1 MTRSNKLSKVEY
13 IVATIQWSI
22 WIMVL
27 YRNIVFRTIHGL
39 SLTWSRGLLWA
50 MILILIPLGTLLLWN
65 RCRNRISV
73 ATTVS
78 LPFIIY
84 TLISYWKSIHILF
97 YVFFSVGMILSI
109 AYLIL
114 LWSRAGNNQSRAR
127 VKRRLW
133 KSFISVRNISVT
145 CLAIIPIIIGVSFMF
160 SGGYAAA
167 KTIPAFSGDEN
178 KLANNIEIV
187 SRLDNEIWPTLST
200 KEKLEVLQT
209 VANVEARYL
218 GLPHELNVQ
227 LGALPE
233 DMLASYDDRSHIV
246 TINVDHIEFSPPEEI
261 LDSVCHECY
270 HAHQR
275 RACDA
280 YDTMDDEY
288 KDLLEFYSLQV
299 YEREFSNYVHGT
311 ENEEEYYNQLV
322 ERHARTYG
330 AVSVEDYYKH
340 INEYLGKEP
349 EDTEQKTTN
358 P

>member
-1 MTRSNKLSKVEY
+1 MTRSNKLSKIEL

-22 WIMVL
+22 WIMIF
-27 YRNIVFRTIHGL
+27 YRNIIFRTIHGL
-39 SLTWSRGLLWA
+39 SLAWSRGILWA
-50 MILILIPLGTLLLWN
+50 MILVFIPLGTLVSWN

-78 LPFIIY
+78 FPFILY
-84 TLISYWKSIHILF
+84 TLISYWKSIHVLF
-97 YVFFSVGMILSI
+97 YVFISIGSILSI
-109 AYLIL
+109 AYLVL
-114 LWSRAGNNQSRAR
+114 LWSRNGNNRSKAR
-127 VKRRLW
+127 IKRRLW
-133 KSFISVRNISVT
+133 KSFISVRNINVT
-145 CLAIIPIIIGVSFMF
+145 CLVLIPIILGVGLLFR
-160 SGGYAAA
+160 GGYVSAN
-167 KTIPAFSGDEN
+167 TRPAYSGDEN

-187 SRLDNEIWPTLST
+187 SKLDKDIWPTLST

-209 VANVEARYL
+209 VANIEARYL

-233 DMLASYDDRSHIV
+233 DNLASYDDASHIV
-246 TINVDHIEFSPPEEI
+246 TVNVDHIEFSPPDEI

-288 KDLLEFYSLQV
+288 KALLEFYNLQV
-299 YEREFSNYVHGT
+299 YEREFSDYVDGE

-322 ERHARTYG
+322 ERHARSY
-330 AVSVEDYYKH
+330 AAMSVEDYYEH
-340 INEYLGKEP
+340 INKYLGKTTAKAK
-349 EDTEQKTTN
+349 TE
-358 P
+358 